1 MVYGAPIAVV
11 QILVIWV
18 VLFMIFPTEVKEIPP
33 IERPPSELSN
43 KQKLTLGVFVF
54 AVLAWLTGKLP
65 DPVANVIGWS
75 GHGYSSSMV
84 AATVLIVLYFTD
96 LIEEQDIKNGK
107 WSTLLLIG
115 GGLSL
120 GAALEVT
127 GLVNVISDWL
137 MGLTSGGSPLLAIII
152 VVVSGL
158 GISII
163 ASNTA
168 SAGIFL
174 PIAIGLGQKI
184 GFSPVILAVAV
195 GISTSLDFMLPVG
208 TPPNAIAYS
217 TGKVSMPEM
226 IKAGI
231 LLDITG
237 AVLTIIMAYLLWPYL
252 I

>member
-1 MVYGAPIAVV
+1 DM
-11 QILVIWV
+11 
-18 VLFMIFPTEVKEIPP
+18 
-33 IERPPSELSN
+33 
-43 KQKLTLGVFVF
+43 
-54 AVLAWLTGKLP
+54 
-65 DPVANVIGWS
+65 
-75 GHGYSSSMV
+75 
-84 AATVLIVLYFTD
+84 
-96 LIEEQDIKNGK
+96 
-107 WSTLLLIG
+107 
-115 GGLSL
+115 
-120 GAALEVT
+120 
-127 GLVNVISDWL
+127 L
-137 MGLTSGGSPLLAIII
+137 MNLTSGGSGLIAIII
-152 VVVSGL
+152 VVVAGL